1 MTTPQTQENTFFC
14 SKKFDARYPLRKQHS
29 KMNSHELETIVI
41 NTLTKKTERLMSL
54 KEKLEK
60 FGLMAHYNL
69 LIKQIQELPTTIA
82 AGKRMGFDVA
92 KEETPEPAPRDPRDD
107 RLSACRDKP
116 VPEFVLPL
124 QHIERGLAYLE
135 QTVRNC
141 EGYSFNADEE
151 FILSIPGSL
160 NSEQLAS
167 FVEEDLKAI
176 APLKD
181 AAEKAGLMEHY
192 TVLEKQVREYPM
204 SVRVAEQEGHK
215 NRLVY
220 AYRNA
225 THHILNGRYYLQQS
239 IRMLANSSGAQAS

>member
-1 MTTPQTQENTFFC
+1 MFLLMTLEQTNQ
-14 SKKFDARYPLRKQHS
+14 LRTS
-29 KMNSHELETIVI
+29 LSL
-41 NTLTKKTERLMSL
+41 L
-54 KEKLEK
+54 KEKAEAC
-60 FGLMAHYNL
+60 GLMGHYAL
-69 LIKQIQELPTTIA
+69 LEKQIQELPTA
-82 AGKRMGFDVA
+82 VAEAERLGYDVTQ
-92 KEETPEPAPRDPRDD
+92 KETPRDPRDE
-107 RLSACRDKP
+107 RLIECRKKP

-124 QHIERGLAYLE
+124 QHIERGLEYLE

-192 TVLEKQVREYPM
+192 TILEKQVREYPM

-215 NRLVY
+215 NRLLY

-239 IRMLANSSGAQAS
+239 INKLKATA

>member
-1 MTTPQTQENTFFC
+1 MTLEQTNLLIT
-14 SKKFDARYPLRKQHS
+14 SLS
-29 KMNSHELETIVI
+29 L
-41 NTLTKKTERLMSL
+41 L
-54 KEKLEK
+54 KEKAEAC
-60 FGLMAHYNL
+60 GLMGHYTL
-69 LIKQIQELPTTIA
+69 LEKQIQELPTA
-82 AGKRMGFDVA
+82 VAEAERLGYDVA
-92 KEETPEPAPRDPRDD
+92 KKEAPVAPRDPRDE
-107 RLSACRDKP
+107 RIIECRKNP

-124 QHIERGLAYLE
+124 QHIERGLEYLE
-135 QTVRNC
+135 QTLRNC

-181 AAEKAGLMEHY
+181 GAEKAGLMEHY
-192 TVLEKQVREYPM
+192 TILEKQVREYPM

-215 NRLVY
+215 NRLLY

-239 IRMLANSSGAQAS
+239 INKLKATA